1 MPLLSKDPWL
11 PRSWRGL
18 KHRYFVP
25 RMILPWSI
33 AELSSVQSLNWAVC
47 NRWTEQ
53 CAEVSSPFQGQASAK
68 KQLQLK
74 RQLRTPRMQLNEQI
88 QPCITPFRLLKL
100 SLVTSGYKPPDQ
112 EMILA
117 APAILPAQFSNLRTF
132 IEYSPQQLILA
143 TIEPMLVSEEQKH
156 IGAQAAEDSGQWQL
170 SFALESLPQISEA
183 SPLSAC
189 KHTTRKQQQASKA
202 TPHTDPHTT
211 SVWLETHYLCVTR
224 DSASWSNHN

>member
-1 MPLLSKDPWL
+1 
-11 PRSWRGL
+11 
-18 KHRYFVP
+18 
-25 RMILPWSI
+25 
-33 AELSSVQSLNWAVC
+33 
-47 NRWTEQ
+47 
-53 CAEVSSPFQGQASAK
+53 
-68 KQLQLK
+68 
-74 RQLRTPRMQLNEQI
+74 
-88 QPCITPFRLLKL
+88 
-100 SLVTSGYKPPDQ
+100 
-112 EMILA
+112 MILA

-211 SVWLETHYLCVTR
+211 SV
-224 DSASWSNHN
+224 